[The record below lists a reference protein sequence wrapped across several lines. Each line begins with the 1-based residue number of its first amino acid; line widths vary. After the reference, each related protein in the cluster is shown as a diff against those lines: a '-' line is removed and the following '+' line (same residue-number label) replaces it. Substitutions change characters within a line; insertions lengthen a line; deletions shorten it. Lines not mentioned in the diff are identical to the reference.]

1 LPAKA
6 GIQGLS
12 FGERSAWFWF
22 PAFAGKAGWIGA
34 SPLAQALLRAD
45 ARGEVRMPQLRSFGW
60 LGAGLLL
67 ALVLR
72 ALPAEAQFYS
82 LDGRFQCLDNP
93 RAVCFD
99 ATSDVPR
106 PAPAAPRAAE
116 LAPRRAAPA
125 KQVAA
130 IAKAPSAPVDPL
142 PAMILRL
149 EARKPGPGDIAL
161 LRRRAHAGDK
171 RAVELLAWAN
181 LKGIGVAPDP
191 MEAYLLYG
199 FGASLGVPH
208 AKRNQAVVYETMMT
222 PEQRQEVLTIEDETL
237 TPPPR

>member
-1 LPAKA
+1 M
-6 GIQGLS
+6 
-12 FGERSAWFWF
+12 
-22 PAFAGKAGWIGA
+22 
-34 SPLAQALLRAD
+34 LR
-45 ARGEVRMPQLRSFGW
+45 LRSFGW
-60 LGAGLLL
+60 LSAGLLL

-99 ATSDVPR
+99 ATSDAPQ
-106 PAPAAPRAAE
+106 PAPAAPRPAKPE
-116 LAPRRAAPA
+116 PPRAAPA

-130 IAKAPSAPVDPL
+130 ITKAPRAPVDPL
-142 PAMILRL
+142 QAVIPRL
-149 EARKPGPGDIAL
+149 EARQPAPGDIAL
-161 LRRRAHAGDK
+161 LRQRAHAGDK
-171 RAVELLAWAN
+171 RAIELLAWAN

-222 PEQRQEVLTIEDETL
+222 PQQRQEVLTIEDETL

>member
-1 LPAKA
+1 M
-6 GIQGLS
+6 
-12 FGERSAWFWF
+12 R
-22 PAFAGKAGWIGA
+22 
-34 SPLAQALLRAD
+34 R
-45 ARGEVRMPQLRSFGW
+45 LRSFGW

-67 ALVLR
+67 ALVLP

-99 ATSDVPR
+99 ATSDAPR
-106 PAPAAPRAAE
+106 PAPAAPRP
-116 LAPRRAAPA
+116 APQRAAPA
-125 KQVAA
+125 QQVAA
-130 IAKAPSAPVDPL
+130 IPRPPQAPVDPL
-142 PAMILRL
+142 QAVIARF

-161 LRRRAHAGDK
+161 LRRRAHDGDK
-171 RAVELLAWAN
+171 RAIELLAWAN
-181 LKGIGVAPDP
+181 LKGIGVPADP

>member
-1 LPAKA
+1 
-6 GIQGLS
+6 
-12 FGERSAWFWF
+12 
-22 PAFAGKAGWIGA
+22 
-34 SPLAQALLRAD
+34 
-45 ARGEVRMPQLRSFGW
+45 MPRLRSFGW

-99 ATSDVPR
+99 ATSDAPQ
-106 PAPAAPRAAE
+106 PAPAAPRPAE
-116 LAPRRAAPA
+116 PAPRREAAA
-125 KQVAA
+125 KQVA
-130 IAKAPSAPVDPL
+130 IAKAPGAPVDPL
-142 PAMILRL
+142 QAVILRL

-161 LRRRAHAGDK
+161 LRERTHADDK
-171 RAVELLAWAN
+171 RAIELLAWAN
-181 LKGIGVAPDP
+181 LNGIGVAPDP

>member
-1 LPAKA
+1 M
-6 GIQGLS
+6 
-12 FGERSAWFWF
+12 RR
-22 PAFAGKAGWIGA
+22 
-34 SPLAQALLRAD
+34 LR
-45 ARGEVRMPQLRSFGW
+45 RFGW

-93 RAVCFD
+93 QAVCYD
-99 ATSDVPR
+99 ATSDAPR
-106 PAPAAPRAAE
+106 SAPAAPRPTTS
-116 LAPRRAAPA
+116 APRRATPA

-130 IAKAPSAPVDPL
+130 ITKAPPAPVHPL
-142 PAMILRL
+142 EAVILRL
-149 EARKPGPGDIAL
+149 EARQPGPGDLAL
-161 LRRRAHAGDK
+161 LRQRAHAGDK
-171 RAVELLAWAN
+171 RAIELLAWAN

-208 AKRNQAVVYETMMT
+208 AKSNQAIVYETMMT